1 MSCQARACARIRTA
15 AAERLDGN
23 LPVREAQAGDAE
35 ALLAIYDAANAGRTG
50 TLARKVSA
58 FAQWLADDEDWWQ
71 EERRILVA
79 EENGA
84 PVAYALGD
92 PEWLH
97 EGEWNMRPYEIGTLP
112 GHLKAGAA
120 SLLRVLAAE
129 AAEQRLE
136 WLTCELPPGSPLVG
150 VLKEVG
156 FTHEIEYA
164 QNQGGMGRIMDLSDL
179 ALALT
184 DTLRERVRTL
194 GLSGRVGKVELI
206 CGGERA
212 SLACGAGRAVS
223 ISLPQQNLLQLLMGY
238 RSVAEL
244 RLEFP
249 GCVADAGAVD
259 MLFAGGE
266 PYMYRLDHF

>member
-1 MSCQARACARIRTA
+1 M
-15 AAERLDGN
+15 
-23 LPVREAQAGDAE
+23 
-35 ALLAIYDAANAGRTG
+35 
-50 TLARKVSA
+50 
-58 FAQWLADDEDWWQ
+58 
-71 EERRILVA
+71 
-79 EENGA
+79 
-84 PVAYALGD
+84 AYALGD

-120 SLLRVLAAE
+120 SVLRVLAAE

-150 VLKEVG
+150 VLKQIG

-164 QNQGGMGRIMDLSDL
+164 QNQGGMGRIMDLGDL

-184 DTLRERVRTL
+184 DSVGERGRNL
-194 GLSGRVGKVELI
+194 GLAGSVGKVEFI
-206 CGGERA
+206 CAGERA
-212 SLACGAGRAVS
+212 ALELGAGRALS

-249 GCVADAGAVD
+249 GCVTDGDAGVLD
-259 MLFAGGE
+259 MLFAGDE
-266 PYMYRLDHF
+266 PYMWRLDHF